1 MRGRVAVSSAVALVA
16 AAVVSLHAASSLS
29 RQDADVLSRKLTAI
43 VERGDTSH
51 PDTTVKPGTTSVARR
66 TTLSENELNSWFA
79 YKAPAYL
86 PTGVTRPTVTIIGNG
101 AVKGAAVV
109 DLDAVAKT
117 RRGGVLDPLSFL
129 GGQLPVTV
137 TGKLSTKDGQG
148 RFEMQTA
155 EIAGVPV
162 PSALLEEVIAY
173 YSRSS
178 DQADRIR
185 LGEPF
190 ALPANIRQIEVSPG
204 QMVVVQ

>member
-1 MRGRVAVSSAVALVA
+1 MRGRVAVSSAVAVVA
-16 AAVVSLHAASSLS
+16 AAVVSLHAASVS
-29 RQDADVLSRKLTAI
+29 RQDADVLSKKLTAI
-43 VERGDTSH
+43 VERGGAARPGTA
-51 PDTTVKPGTTSVARR
+51 TKPGATAVRR

-86 PTGVTRPTVTIIGNG
+86 PAGVTRPTVTIIGNG

-109 DLDAVAKT
+109 DLDKVAKT

-162 PSALLEEVIAY
+162 PSTLLEEVIAY

-178 DQADRIR
+178 DPADRIR

-190 ALPANIRQIEVSPG
+190 ELPANIRQIEVSPG

>member
-1 MRGRVAVSSAVALVA
+1 MRGRVAVSSAVAVVA
-16 AAVVSLHAASSLS
+16 AAVVTVHAASVS
-29 RQDADVLSRKLTAI
+29 RQDADVLSKKLTAI
-43 VERGDTSH
+43 VERGGTARPGSAAK
-51 PDTTVKPGTTSVARR
+51 PGATTVRR

-79 YKAPAYL
+79 YKAPQYL
-86 PTGVTRPTVTIIGNG
+86 PAGVTRPTVTIIGNG

-109 DLDAVAKT
+109 DLDKVAKT
-117 RRGGVLDPLSFL
+117 RRGGGVLDPLSFL

-178 DQADRIR
+178 DPADRIR
-185 LGEPF
+185 LGDAV
-190 ALPANIRQIEVSPG
+190 ALPANIRQIEVTPG

>member
-1 MRGRVAVSSAVALVA
+1 MRGRVAVSSAVAAVA
-16 AAVVSLHAASSLS
+16 AAVVTLHAASVS
-29 RQDADVLSRKLTAI
+29 RQDADVLSKKLTAI
-43 VERGDTSH
+43 VERGGAARPGT
-51 PDTTVKPGTTSVARR
+51 PAKPGATTVRR

-79 YKAPAYL
+79 YKAPQYL
-86 PTGVTRPTVTIIGNG
+86 PAGVTRPTVTIIGNG

-109 DLDAVAKT
+109 DLDKVAKT
-117 RRGGVLDPLSFL
+117 RRGGGLDPLSFL

-162 PSALLEEVIAY
+162 PSALLEEMIAY

-178 DQADRIR
+178 DPADRIR
-185 LGEPF
+185 LGEAF